1 VSSSGA
7 SDLTGSSRD
16 RRRLVAVLYAD
27 MVGYSRLI
35 GLDDAGTLARLRTL
49 RRNLIDPSISDHG
62 GQVVQTG
69 GDSLLV
75 VFDSIDGAVRCAVK
89 LQQEVPIHDAD
100 QPPDR
105 AIRFRIGIEIGD
117 AIPDGSDLHGE
128 AVNVAARLQA
138 ECPPGEIC
146 VSRSVRD
153 HVHGRLS
160 LGFRELGAV
169 SLKNIA
175 RPIKAFLVGSDISET
190 SKLAI
195 PRHDGP
201 SLPDKPSIAVLP
213 FTNFSNDPEQEYFAD
228 GMVEEIITALARIRW
243 LFVIARNSTFTYKGR
258 AVDLKQ
264 VGREL
269 GVRYVLEGSVR
280 KGGGRVRITAQLIEA
295 EEGTHLWADR
305 FDGPLEDVFE
315 IQDNIASSVAGVIE
329 PTLEAA
335 EIKRSIARPTK
346 SLTAYDLFLRALPDV
361 GTYEWEPTKRALV
374 LLRQAIEWDPSFGK
388 AMACAGYCHG
398 VLDAIGKVEDPE
410 ANRRIALDLARR
422 ALRTAGDDAMALAC
436 VAHVLGYF
444 NEDIKDALAILD
456 RSIAVN
462 PNSFWAWRWSG
473 FAHLYNGEPE
483 TAIKH
488 FETSLRLSPLGAR
501 WAQTTGIGIGHMFC
515 GRLEVAAS
523 FLQLAVQENPSYP
536 LANRFLAS
544 CYAHLGRMDNARD
557 VVSRLRAITPAIVP
571 KVTNYRDPAQREMFM
586 SGLRVAAGETV

>member
-1 VSSSGA
+1 
-7 SDLTGSSRD
+7 
-16 RRRLVAVLYAD
+16 